1 LKESFIQL
9 ENWLLNS
16 GIVTSSTNSSDIGGV
31 HSFYDI
37 KHNSFGFLYPEI
49 TGYFVD
55 TMYFLYSINK
65 QEKYT
70 KLAEASSNW
79 LIQIFEKFN
88 GIVMGI
94 ENNQPTQNLS
104 FVFDTGICS
113 TAMFKCYELTKNK
126 KFLDFGLKLLDW
138 INNGSIQND
147 GTILPYFNPE
157 KQSFQGSEQVWYKQ
171 KGCLNIK
178 TCIPFFRYY
187 KISNSTEYFEIGKKI
202 CDSFYLFQRND
213 GSFSLHLNSTV
224 TNLHT
229 QCYALEG
236 LLYGYFVTNDQKY
249 LDACEKALDWCVEN
263 IEHDGSILLWFG
275 NKYKSKASYPIAQLI
290 RLMILFDS
298 VENSSKYKTI
308 VPKLMNFLLTF
319 QAQSTDLHVNG
330 GLFEENKKSLLGW
343 KKNSRINS
351 WGSMFSLQAINWFDN
366 SEKIDFKSIHYLY

>member
-1 LKESFIQL
+1 MKESFIQL

-16 GIVTSSTNSSDIGGV
+16 GIVASSTNSSDIGGV

-37 KHNSFGFLYPEI
+37 KHDSFGFLYPEI

-55 TMYFLYSINK
+55 TMYFLYSVNK

-138 INNGSIQND
+138 INDGSIQND

-171 KGCLNIK
+171 KGCLNVK

-187 KISNSTEYFEIGKKI
+187 KISNSSDYLEIGKRI
-202 CDSFYLFQRND
+202 CDSFSLFQRND
-213 GSFSLHLNSTV
+213 GSFSLHQNSSV

-249 LDACEKALDWCVEN
+249 LDACEKALDWCVDN
-263 IEHDGSILLWFG
+263 IEHDGSICLWFG

-298 VENSSKYKTI
+298 VENTSKYKTVI
-308 VPKLMNFLLTF
+308 PKLMNFLLTF
-319 QAQSTDLHVNG
+319 QLQSTNPHVNG
-330 GLFEENKKSLLGW
+330 GFYEEITKSIFGW
-343 KKNSRINS
+343 KKNSKINS

-366 SEKIDFKSIHYLY
+366 SEKFDFESIHYLY